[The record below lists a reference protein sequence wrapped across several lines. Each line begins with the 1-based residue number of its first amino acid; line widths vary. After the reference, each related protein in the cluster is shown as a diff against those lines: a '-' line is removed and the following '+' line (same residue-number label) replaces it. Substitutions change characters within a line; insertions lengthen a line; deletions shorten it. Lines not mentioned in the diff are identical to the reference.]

1 MAVLAWLRRRFASRR
16 ELRAPDGY
24 LTLAW
29 LDHGINEQDR
39 PSYARACAAAR
50 GRLER
55 SLRNKLT
62 SHESSYYGSPL
73 WRGAA
78 TSEYHS
84 VLIHPNADE
93 RDEDIFYE
101 QFPRSALLITVAWY
115 GDDRHLRARLSS
127 LGEVVF
133 DLDP

>member
-1 MAVLAWLRRRFASRR
+1 MAVLAWLRRRIAGPRDA
-16 ELRAPDGY
+16 LKPDGY

-39 PSYARACAAAR
+39 ASYARACATAR

-55 SLRNKLT
+55 FLRSKLT

-84 VLIHPNADE
+84 VLIHPNTDE
-93 RDEDIFYE
+93 RDEDIFY
-101 QFPRSALLITVAWY
+101 
-115 GDDRHLRARLSS
+115 
-127 LGEVVF
+127 
-133 DLDP
+133 